1 MSMLTHSKI
10 DEKLPLRNKRYV
22 MSTPGNPLIH
32 AARWLLCSFVY
43 LSAMGFSQTID
54 DVLSSV
60 AMDEEGGVLS
70 DDELFL
76 LEELSRNPLDLNNF
90 TRNEL
95 EAVPLLTSLDIA
107 LIMGR
112 SGHLKKVTSVQEI
125 IDMGGLSQT
134 AELLLPIIAT
144 SIPQI
149 PFNGSLRNR
158 WVLSGDDQRVLTQ
171 LSFQQTAFKGGLL
184 MERDPGEPS
193 LADFLSGHAAFDL
206 RQNLKLIA
214 GDHRI
219 YAGYGLLLGRSARP
233 LKSTGNISSVARSGS
248 GLRSFRSATEYWGLR
263 GLAVRAET
271 NLGSFTASL
280 SSAPQDATFDSTGI
294 ISISTTG
301 NHDSQTTLGRKHNA
315 EEQLLAANWEIQN
328 IHGGEI
334 GIVAT
339 MWRWSTAG
347 FGEELE
353 PTTSAASFYS
363 RWPVGAT
370 LFFGEVAGAL
380 TSSPAYLVGILV
392 DNENIRWIGAAR
404 NYPLGFGGPRSQP
417 FSEWS
422 SSTLNELG
430 LYQAVRLRR
439 GELTFAAYGDIYQQG
454 ESSESGI
461 TPIRGY
467 EMSASSDLRRGRNLF
482 SLRWKEEQK
491 SDGETLAFL
500 GEPIPTGTRRESWR
514 LKSTLKFGKNTKMQ
528 LQADQSA
535 TNSKDNSAYGYGISV
550 KFHHRLNGNTILL
563 HWAGFVID
571 DYNARIYVWDVN
583 LPGEM
588 RSQMFYG
595 TGQSVGLIIKI
606 KTRFGAALS
615 FRVRSTWEFS
625 RYTGVWSQPEVKSGF
640 QMDIAF

>member
-1 MSMLTHSKI
+1 MPAQRS
-10 DEKLPLRNKRYV
+10 
-22 MSTPGNPLIH
+22 PLIQ
-32 AARWLLCSFVY
+32 AAKWLLCSLVCIG
-43 LSAMGFSQTID
+43 ATCFSQSLD
-54 DVLSSV
+54 DVLSLV

-76 LEELSRNPLDLNNF
+76 LEELSRNPLDLNNI
-90 TRNEL
+90 TRQKL

-107 LIMGR
+107 LIVGR
-112 SGHLKKVTSVQEI
+112 SGHFGKISSVQDI
-125 IDMGGLSQT
+125 IEPGGLSQA
-134 AELLLPIIAT
+134 AELLLHIIAT
-144 SIPQI
+144 SVPQV

-158 WVLSGDDQRVLTQ
+158 WVISDEDHRVLTQ
-171 LSFQQTAFKGGLL
+171 LSFQQTAFKGGFLL
-184 MERDPGEPS
+184 ERDPGEPS

-206 RQNLKLIA
+206 QSNLTLIA

-233 LKSTGNISSVARSGS
+233 LKSTGSISSVARSGS

-263 GLAVRAET
+263 GIAVKSAT
-271 NLGSFTASL
+271 SVGDFTVSL

-294 ISISTTG
+294 ISTSTTG
-301 NHDSQTTLGRKHNA
+301 THDSQTSLARKHNA
-315 EEQLLAANWEIQN
+315 EEQLLAATWEMQN
-328 IHGGEI
+328 NDGGEI

-339 MWRWSTAG
+339 AWRWTTAG

-353 PTTSAASFYS
+353 PITAASSFYG
-363 RWPVGAT
+363 RWTVGST

-380 TSSPAYLVGILV
+380 TSSPAFLAGILV
-392 DNENIRWIGAAR
+392 DDKNIRWIGAAR
-404 NYPLGFGGPRSQP
+404 NYPLGFRGPRSQP

-422 SSTLNELG
+422 SSALNEHG

-454 ESSESGI
+454 KSSESGI
-461 TPIRGY
+461 TPVRGY
-467 EMSASSDLRRGRNLF
+467 EMSASTDFRRGRNLF

-491 SDGETLAFL
+491 SDGDSPAYL
-500 GEPIPTGTRRESWR
+500 GEPIPAGTRRESWR
-514 LKSTLKFGKNTKMQ
+514 LKSTLKFGRNTKVQ
-528 LQADQSA
+528 FQANQSE
-535 TNSKDNSAYGYGISV
+535 TNNEDNRFYGYGMSV
-550 KFHHRLNGNTILL
+550 KLHHSRNGHKVLL
-563 HWAGFVID
+563 HWAGFIVD
-571 DYNARIYVWDVN
+571 DYDARIYVWDVN

-595 TGQSVGLIIKI
+595 TGQSVGLFVKI
-606 KTRFGAALS
+606 GTRFGADVS

-625 RYTGVWSQPEVKSGF
+625 RYTGEWSPPEVKSGF